1 MKINRINAYCPG
13 KKRIERLAAQLS
25 LKPNLVAEAFNYF
38 KQAVSR
44 HMTQGRNSEHFAAAC
59 LYLACRLSANS
70 EQGMCLSCPWSLAVY
85 R

>member
-1 MKINRINAYCPG
+1 MLLDYPG

-59 LYLACRLSANS
+59 LYVACRLSANS
-70 EQGMCLSCPWSLAVY
+70 EQGTLFS
-85 R
+85 

>member
-1 MKINRINAYCPG
+1 MLLDKPG

-25 LKPNLVAEAFNYF
+25 LKQNLINEAFNYF

-70 EQGMCLSCPWSLAVY
+70 EQGVY
-85 R
+85 VFILISPSFAFYH

>member
-1 MKINRINAYCPG
+1 
-13 KKRIERLAAQLS
+13 LAAQLA
-25 LKPNLVAEAFNYF
+25 LKQNLVTEAFNYF

-70 EQGMCLSCPWSLAVY
+70 EQGMVRLYHNGAVFDAPN
-85 R
+85 RFA